1 MQKIKIFFLL
11 VMGFSFLACVETE
24 EILYLKKGGTVSW
37 TLNIKLPD
45 TSKTNA
51 DNNKSPITTNKA
63 YQVDAAALKLLGITY
78 HEDHRIM
85 AGVEKFSI
93 SLDLPN
99 PGLLKEVY
107 DKIKPDESAAKPDDK
122 KAMESFDA
130 MFSGKNAFQFKQQ
143 GDIYIITRK
152 ILLPKPKEAV
162 AKKKVKNS
170 KDEFGFGKEFGD
182 MFLNMMY
189 VRFEIITDGEIISS
203 NAHERVGNSL
213 RWEASIGG
221 LMRGALLMEAKIKL

>member
-1 MQKIKIFFLL
+1 MKTVKLFFLL
-11 VMGFSFLACVETE
+11 LISLSFLSCVETE
-24 EILYLKKGGTVSW
+24 EILFLKKGGAVSW

-45 TSKTNA
+45 TSKMSTDKKNP
-51 DNNKSPITTNKA
+51 PITTNKA

-85 AGVEKFSI
+85 AGVEKFAI
-93 SLDLPN
+93 SLDLPS
-99 PGLLKEVY
+99 PALLKEVY

-143 GDIYIITRK
+143 GDTYTITRK
-152 ILLPKPKEAV
+152 ILLPKPKEDK
-162 AKKKVKNS
+162 AKKKQ
-170 KDEFGFGKEFGD
+170 KDDLGFGKEFGD

-189 VRFEIITDGEIISS
+189 VRFEIITEGEIISS